1 MTDETSTKI
10 AYVLD
15 GMLPTAR
22 GTIGHIVQI
31 GLAQMGA
38 MVDVDQQVR
47 ARLADMVAKG
57 LIIDDFPTMGPPPKQ
72 HNREFIEEF
81 TRRPQRNAMMR
92 DRTTRQSKKHLM
104 KGLRP

>member
-1 MTDETSTKI
+1 
-10 AYVLD
+10 
-15 GMLPTAR
+15 
-22 GTIGHIVQI
+22 
-31 GLAQMGA
+31 
-38 MVDVDQQVR
+38 
-47 ARLADMVAKG
+47 
-57 LIIDDFPTMGPPPKQ
+57 MGPPPKH